1 MQEKTKNRRVK
12 KYIDR
17 ATQRRLAFIVV
28 INALLYIGLLTLF
41 IFAPLAYRLYSGE
54 VTAELQEAANAFLA
68 LHEHFWPA
76 MLLVLIVVGFH
87 SIQLSHRLAG
97 PVYRF
102 RQTLKQMRQRDF
114 SVQITLR
121 KKDFFSEMMD
131 EMNETN
137 RTLSREI
144 SKLREKNDTMRQ
156 MIDTLNEKL
165 SNENLSKEDVSIES
179 LKTAVQAISENEKS
193 LRQALEQ
200 FQLKTDV

>member
-1 MQEKTKNRRVK
+1 MV
-12 KYIDR
+12 
-17 ATQRRLAFIVV
+17 
-28 INALLYIGLLTLF
+28 YIGLLTLF

-54 VTAELQEAANAFLA
+54 VTPELQEAANAFLA

-76 MLLVLIVVGFH
+76 ILLVLIVVGFH

-137 RTLSREI
+137 RTLSSEI
-144 SKLREKNDTMRQ
+144 SKLREKDDTMRR
-156 MIDTLNEKL
+156 MIDTL
-165 SNENLSKEDVSIES
+165 NENLSKEDVSIES
-179 LKTAVQAISENEKS
+179 LKTAVQAISENEKA